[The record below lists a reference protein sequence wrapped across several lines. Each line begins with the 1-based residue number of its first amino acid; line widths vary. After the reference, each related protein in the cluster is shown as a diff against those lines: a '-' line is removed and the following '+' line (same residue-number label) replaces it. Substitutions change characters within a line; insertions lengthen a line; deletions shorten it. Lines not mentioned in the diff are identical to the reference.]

1 MQFSLSLS
9 KYLNAN
15 HYNYRPRSRGD
26 NTFGSVHPSVS
37 ALTPEPFNL
46 RPWFMERGSTLTLAR
61 LGSKVT
67 KYQGHLVV
75 KCVLSSYFDMIFL
88 TPELFFLLVHS
99 GRYWYLALH
108 SISAFFLEQNMVS
121 TWVGSLLHSWTLA
134 QLSAMNASGTN
145 NFCSRE
151 TPYISCNLYKP
162 NTPHWVRV

>member
-1 MQFSLSLS
+1 MQITIIIDREAGEIIRLVASIHLSL
-9 KYLNAN
+9 L
-15 HYNYRPRSRGD
+15 SRLD
-26 NTFGSVHPSVS
+26 R
-37 ALTPEPFNL
+37 LTYDL
-46 RPWFMERGSTLTLAR
+46 IMERGSTLTLAR

-121 TWVGSLLHSWTLA
+121 T
-134 QLSAMNASGTN
+134 
-145 NFCSRE
+145 
-151 TPYISCNLYKP
+151 
-162 NTPHWVRV
+162 